1 MNIIGPNTNNVI
13 NNEIIIATIIRH
25 IFGSI
30 GPISHFTLIICLFN
44 PKLTVVVLLFE

>member
-25 IFGSI
+25 IFGSMAYET
-30 GPISHFTLIICLFN
+30 FLTL
-44 PKLTVVVLLFE
+44 P